1 MISNILTYKILFN
14 YSNVG
19 LFRYYK
25 AAHILCPLLS
35 ASNNESGIVVSV
47 STNSIQNV
55 TFILRLDVQKS
66 FNVL

>member
-1 MISNILTYKILFN
+1 MWDF
-14 YSNVG
+14 
-19 LFRYYK
+19 FRYYK
-25 AAHILCPLLS
+25 AAHILCPTLS

-47 STNSIQNV
+47 STNSPINI